1 MGLSQN
7 SIIFYSILLHFIQ
20 KGQVQLTR
28 TRKFVYFEI
37 YILHILQKTEKDIIK
52 NATMI
57 SSCYESYIDNQI
69 QVYCDRISTLVSKMS
84 MTLTKIDKS
93 KTNSII
99 DLLKI
104 TFFPIRSRHIQIDEC
119 KKSHISKL
127 TLQNLLFIF
136 PYFPLLCVN

>member
-1 MGLSQN
+1 M
-7 SIIFYSILLHFIQ
+7 YVLL
-20 KGQVQLTR
+20 V
-28 TRKFVYFEI
+28 
-37 YILHILQKTEKDIIK
+37 LQKKDKKYITK
-52 NATMI
+52 NLAII

-104 TFFPIRSRHIQIDEC
+104 TFFPIRSRHI
-119 KKSHISKL
+119 
-127 TLQNLLFIF
+127 
-136 PYFPLLCVN
+136 